1 VDESRS
7 TRRIQ
12 KDPEGFIGVFVANV
26 LDPGRVFQ
34 HRSSNIGLLY
44 GQVMGELNGGS
55 LGFAENS
62 SRRES
67 TNAEDKGQNMP
78 GLCQ

>member
-1 VDESRS
+1 MKADQPEGS
-7 TRRIQ
+7 RRIQ
-12 KDPEGFIGVFVANV
+12 KVSLAFLLPMFWILAG
-26 LDPGRVFQ
+26 
-34 HRSSNIGLLY
+34 SSNIGLLY